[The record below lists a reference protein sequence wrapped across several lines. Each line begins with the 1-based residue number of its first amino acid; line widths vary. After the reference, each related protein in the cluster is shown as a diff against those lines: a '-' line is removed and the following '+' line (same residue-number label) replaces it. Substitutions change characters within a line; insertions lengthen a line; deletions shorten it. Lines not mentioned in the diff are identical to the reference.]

1 MGHLPAGNRRVARTQ
16 HHPTARKEPRM
27 ITARRLTQSAL
38 LAAYIATIPAA
49 NWAVT
54 RFGVV
59 PVGFGLLAPAGVYAV
74 GIALVLRARAR

>member
-38 LAAYIATIPAA
+38 LAAYIA
-49 NWAVT
+49 
-54 RFGVV
+54 
-59 PVGFGLLAPAGVYAV
+59 V
-74 GIALVLRARAR
+74 GIALVLRDLAREAAGRVAVVAVIARRRQAVTA